1 MIDITHFISALKI
14 TWVRRLYVNVETP
27 WVSLAKHYLGMINKM
42 VLLGSNYAESLAKL
56 SNNKFWADVGHSW
69 SNLSK
74 NIQIKNS
81 TDAMSEP
88 IWHNSKISKAVL
100 YCPTWFRSG
109 IISVADM
116 LLQTGSF
123 YHKKIWNSLILL
135 KRIILSTIE

>member
-1 MIDITHFISALKI
+1 M
-14 TWVRRLYVNVETP
+14 RRHHGP
-27 WVSLAKHYLGMINKM
+27 QLAKHYLGMINKK
-42 VLLGSNYAESLAKL
+42 VLLGSNYAESLAKQ

-88 IWHNSKISKAVL
+88 IWHNPKISKAAL
-100 YCPTWFRSG
+100 YFPTWFRSG

-116 LLQTGSF
+116 CTANRELLSQKDLEQS
-123 YHKKIWNSLILL
+123 YSYRLL
-135 KRIILSTIE
+135 K